1 MEQSSCSVSELVGG
15 DEPELIH
22 GGGVLE
28 LVHGGGVPE
37 PVRGG
42 ELVLETE
49 LLEALHLLVGVA
61 GTGLLLVD
69 VARACPSRGVLLPS
83 SWSRCWRRSL
93 RTSPF
98 SARASKVR
106 RSRDGC
112 PTTGT
117 GAG

>member
-15 DEPELIH
+15 DEPELIQ

-28 LVHGGGVPE
+28 L
-37 PVRGG
+37 VRGG

-69 VARACPSRGVLLPS
+69 VARARPSRDVLLPS

-93 RTSPF
+93 RISPF

-106 RSRDGC
+106 RSRDDC
-112 PTTGT
+112 PTIGT